1 MKITKISMI
10 SGKENTLD
18 LNITE
23 EQLTRYNAGDGLIQN
38 IFPDLTPG
46 EREFLMTGITEEEW
60 DKHLRPG

>member
-1 MKITKISMI
+1 MKITKISII

-18 LNITE
+18 LDITE
-23 EQLTRYNAGDGLIQN
+23 EQLARYNAGDGLVQN

-60 DKHLRPG
+60 DKHLKPR

>member
-1 MKITKISMI
+1 MI